1 MRAST
6 LNNMSSAVSRYL
18 VPGCWL
24 AVVLLC
30 YGCPSREGAAKGPGG
45 GKKGGGDVPV
55 TVAKVAQKG
64 VPIEAQVIGT
74 AEAYATI
81 TVKSQI
87 SGQLTKALF
96 REGDYVKENDLLFTI
111 DRRPLEAQLR
121 QYEATLLKNQAQ
133 LRQSQ
138 ANLAKD
144 SANLEYARVQAS
156 RASQLAAQGIFA
168 KEQND
173 QAKAAADAAEQ
184 AVLAD
189 KAAIESAQAESAST
203 AANIESVK
211 VQLGYTEIRS
221 PINGRTGNL
230 NVKPGNIVTAN
241 TSDLITINQVQP
253 IYVSFSVPEA
263 QLTAIKAAMAAGP
276 LQVTAAPQ
284 GEKERTAVG
293 RLTFVDNAV
302 DASTGTIR
310 LKGTFPN
317 ADRSLWPG
325 EFLRV
330 TLRLAMRTN
339 AVVAPNQ
346 AVQTGQDGTYVYVVK
361 PDRTVE
367 ARPVTV
373 GARVDQDLIIDKG
386 LEAGETIVLEGQLR
400 LAPGMRV
407 ALREGGGRKGGKGKG
422 GPGGGAVQAEAG
434 GQGGPGQGGAAPQAE
449 AAAGATGEGG
459 WKGKGGKGKRG
470 KSGPPAEQE

>member
-1 MRAST
+1 MI
-6 LNNMSSAVSRYL
+6 
-18 VPGCWL
+18 
-24 AVVLLC
+24 LC

-55 TVAKVAQKG
+55 TVVKVAQRG

-74 AEAYATI
+74 SEAYATI

-96 REGDYVKENDLLFTI
+96 REGDFVKEGDLLFTI

-133 LRQSQ
+133 FRQSQ

-144 SANLEYARVQAS
+144 TANLEYAKVQAS

-189 KAAIESAQAESAST
+189 KAAIESAQAEAATT

-230 NVKPGNIVTAN
+230 NVKPGNVVTAN
-241 TSDLITINQVQP
+241 TTDLITINQVQP
-253 IYVSFSVPEA
+253 IYVTFSVPEA
-263 QLTAIKAAMAAGP
+263 QLTAIKNAMAAGP
-276 LQVTAAPQ
+276 VQVSAAPQ

-302 DASTGTIR
+302 DATTGTIR
-310 LKGTFPN
+310 LKGTFTNP
-317 ADRSLWPG
+317 DRSLWPG

-330 TLRLAMRTN
+330 TLRLATRTD

-346 AVQTGQDGTYVYVVK
+346 AVQTGQEGTYVYVVK

-367 ARPVTV
+367 ARPVTL
-373 GARVDQDLIIDKG
+373 GARVDQDLIIEKG
-386 LEAGETIVLEGQLR
+386 LQAGETIVLEGQLR

-407 ALREGGGRKGGKGKG
+407 ALREGGGRKGGRGKG
-422 GPGGGAVQAEAG
+422 GARAEGGGAEGAPAPGGSTQPGAGQA
-434 GQGGPGQGGAAPQAE
+434 AE
-449 AAAGATGEGG
+449 RAAAAGEGG
-459 WKGKGGKGKRG
+459 AWQGKGGKGKSG
-470 KSGPPAEQE
+470 KGGPPADRE